1 MTLILNRETFKQFG
15 DYDTQISKFKS
26 LISKTADQKGLTPA
40 DSFKDDDEVKAG
52 LAKFADDLNSLAAK
66 LDVAFNEKHG
76 DDAEAK
82 LKDLKLSTEEGLPN
96 KLENINTLI
105 NAVDVRRPFYMSP
118 VTNFQFIKLMALAA
132 TITGTV
138 FTYGT
143 FPIVSLGLSG
153 LSAFVAQKIALTH
166 LNGSSEVMEEY
177 KKDKE
182 WSKKGFFGKAISY
195 AAAYTYAGAGRG
207 WTNSTLVNSGDKEEF
222 FKQTVYSDKEK
233 DATDTKTLGVDA
245 IWLTLGGLVA
255 AYGFGGAG
263 LASLASVIGLTLV
276 GSPIVKQIVPN
287 FFKEEAT
294 TAEADKGASKKDD
307 NGENPSNDNANAVE
321 PAKATELNAGNVDAA
336 AEATQKSEATTDATT
351 NAVVETPVPVEGN
364 ASDLNVEDG
373 KKKDGK
379 KEDGKKLDD
388 NEGNVENTTPKA

>member
-1 MTLILNRETFKQFG
+1 MTLILKRDTFKQFG

-26 LISKTADQKGLTPA
+26 LISKSADQKGLTPA
-40 DSFKDDDEVKAG
+40 DSFKDDAELKAD
-52 LAKFADDLNSLAAK
+52 LAKFAGELDEFAVK
-66 LDVAFNEKHG
+66 LGEVFNEKHG
-76 DDAEAK
+76 DAAEDK
-82 LKDLKLSTEEGLPN
+82 LNELKLSTEEGLPK
-96 KLENINTLI
+96 KLENIITLL

-307 NGENPSNDNANAVE
+307 NGENPSNDNANAAN
-321 PAKATELNAGNVDAA
+321 PAPASELNAGKVDP
-336 AEATQKSEATTDATT
+336 AEATEELETTTDAT
-351 NAVVETPVPVEGN
+351 NDAVASSGVVTSVTGSEGD
-364 ASDLNVEDG
+364 ASDPKVEDR
-373 KKKDGK
+373 KTEADK
-379 KEDGKKLDD
+379 KEADKKEGD
-388 NEGNVENTTPKA
+388 NLGNNTP

>member
-1 MTLILNRETFKQFG
+1 MTLILNRDTFKQFG

-26 LISKTADQKGLTPA
+26 LISKSADQKGLTPA
-40 DSFKDDDEVKAG
+40 ESFKDDAELKAD
-52 LAKFADDLNSLAAK
+52 LEKFSGDLNKFVDTLK
-66 LDVAFNEKHG
+66 GLFNDKHG
-76 DDAEAK
+76 DGEGAEAK
-82 LKDLKLSTEEGLPN
+82 LKDLELKTEDTPTDKLAN
-96 KLENINTLI
+96 IDKLMSHVN
-105 NAVDVRRPFYMSP
+105 VRRPFYMSP

-336 AEATQKSEATTDATT
+336 AEATVKSDATTDAPT
-351 NAVVETPVPVEGN
+351 NTIVSDETPVLGVEGSEIK
-364 ASDLNVEDG
+364 SDE
-373 KKKDGK
+373 
-379 KEDGKKLDD
+379 
-388 NEGNVENTTPKA
+388 NVENNTHTV